1 MSGPESVAVTE
12 IARRDEVLELLFWM
26 RGQGFGEALS
36 ARDLAGF
43 LAYPEPEIQTTLE
56 ALASLG
62 AVERRTEGLYALT
75 EAGLPEARRRF
86 VDDFREMLAEGHG
99 ECGFSCEKDHEHESA
114 PHPGPLPPG
123 EGEKP

>member
-1 MSGPESVAVTE
+1 MSGPDGAAVAE

-43 LAYPEPEIQTTLE
+43 LVYPEPEITTTLE
-56 ALASLG
+56 TLALLG
-62 AVERRTEGLYALT
+62 AVEQRTESLYALT

-99 ECGFSCEKDHEHESA
+99 ECGFSCQQDHDHER
-114 PHPGPLPPG
+114 
-123 EGEKP
+123 